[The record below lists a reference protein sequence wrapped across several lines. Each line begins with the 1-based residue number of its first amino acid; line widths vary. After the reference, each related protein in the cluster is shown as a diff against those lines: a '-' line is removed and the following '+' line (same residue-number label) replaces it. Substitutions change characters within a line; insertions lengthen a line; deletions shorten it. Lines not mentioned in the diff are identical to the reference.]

1 MEIISN
7 GQTLNLRMNLTFNKI
22 EKVKICTV
30 INRSN
35 MHIISHIWHILYILF
50 ILQTLHI
57 LHIFHACHI
66 MHVVH
71 KVWLSILF
79 SKGQVSKR
87 SSFIPWVTDMGRLWS
102 DLGPIKRPLN
112 CCISTFEELQSRN
125 RSLPFADKV
134 CFSYFNSIFFIT
146 LLNEK
151 FYLTNYLEEVVVLPV

>member
-1 MEIISN
+1 MSN

-35 MHIISHIWHILYILF
+35 MHISHIRHILYILF

-102 DLGPIKRPLN
+102 DLGPRKSWNAFINSLHHQHPSHQKIRQWSLTYGWRGQPCR
-112 CCISTFEELQSRN
+112 CC
-125 RSLPFADKV
+125 RSWMDMRIDD
-134 CFSYFNSIFFIT
+134 SI
-146 LLNEK
+146 LYSNVMM
-151 FYLTNYLEEVVVLPV
+151 YSS